1 MEEAKK
7 DKLSFILYKNKNVP
21 RFYEVEK
28 GSFRLFLYGL
38 PIVTIISILISA
50 SLLVYFKQIREMAKR
65 KEPAIIL
72 ELKNKSLALQER
84 VEEVLKTNSIL
95 EKKLVTGA
103 SDSGLNTMSL
113 FKVPP
118 GQVDLTK
125 SPDLAVDTES
135 IESRQD
141 NGVYTLKF
149 NLQNNSKAQEKIAGH
164 IFVIMKTNNSH
175 DFYPKDVFEE
185 NEMQMDFNKGEYF
198 ATSRFRPVDAKFRM
212 PEKSTSALFKV
223 LVFSRTGDLMLK
235 QIISRKIEL

>member
-1 MEEAKK
+1 MEEVKK
-7 DKLSFILYKNKNVP
+7 DKLSFILYKNRNVP

-28 GSFRLFLYGL
+28 GSFRLFFYGL
-38 PIVTIISILISA
+38 PIVTIISILVTA

-72 ELKNKSLALQER
+72 ELKNNSLALQEK
-84 VEEVLKTNSIL
+84 VEDVQKTNAIL

-103 SDSGLNTMSL
+103 SDTGLKTMSL

-118 GQVDLTK
+118 GQIDLTK
-125 SPDLAVDTES
+125 SPDLVVES
-135 IESRQD
+135 ISSSQ
-141 NGVYTLKF
+141 NKKLYTLKF
-149 NLQNNSKAQEKIAGH
+149 NLSNNSKGQEKIAGH
-164 IFVIMKTNNSH
+164 IFVMMKVNNSYE
-175 DFYPKDVFEE
+175 FYPNDVFDE

-212 PEKSTSALFKV
+212 PEKTSTALFKV

-235 QIISRKIEL
+235 QIISKKIEL